1 MFMRRDMRGF
11 GCWFLAA
18 FLLLSTN
25 LFAKSAQDMVDEVSK
40 SVVAIQTFDSQ
51 LKLLSM
57 SVGVVVGQGQVL
69 ISCTNK
75 IRQAKFFS
83 VGNTENSVFRTATL
97 KYANPTWSL
106 CLLESPKLNLPV
118 VSIGITATLSPDF
131 PVYVVGD
138 AQAPETIKFPFVS
151 GVLLGDFRRKV
162 IFLGSVSEAVSAGA
176 GVFDGEGNLM
186 GVTAFHKEK
195 EGEPNFMVTA
205 ETLSDF
211 IKSAN
216 MDSNSVKEVLAQTVT
231 AESVPF
237 LPKWMPIFSVETQDL
252 ATVYVQT
259 DSVKQNSDGLVTALI
274 LFDFSE
280 KQFDEGAKLQFQSEA
295 YLVEHDCKRG
305 VAHSIKTLSYAR
317 FQEAM
322 GAGQPLSIYGMS
334 IFEIESYDALGQ
346 FEDMLTRKVCTLR

>member
-1 MFMRRDMRGF
+1 MRGL
-11 GCWFLAA
+11 GCWYLAA
-18 FLLLSTN
+18 LLFISTN
-25 LFAKSAQDMVDEVSK
+25 LSAKSAQEMVNETSK
-40 SVVAIQTFDSQ
+40 SVVAIQVFDGQ

-57 SVGVVVGQGQVL
+57 SVGIVVGQGQIL

-75 IRQAKFFS
+75 TRQAQFFS
-83 VGNTENSVFRTATL
+83 VGNTDDALFRTAIL
-97 KYANPTWSL
+97 KSANPTWSL

-118 VSIGITATLSPDF
+118 ASIGTTSTLRPDF

-151 GVLLGDFRRKV
+151 GVLLGDFKRKI

-195 EGEPNFMVTA
+195 EGEPNFIVTA
-205 ETLSDF
+205 ETLADF

-216 MDSNSVKEVLAQTVT
+216 MEGNAVKETLTQTVT
-231 AESVPF
+231 SESAPF

-252 ATVYVQT
+252 ATVYVET
-259 DSVKQNSDGLVTALI
+259 DSVKQDSEGLVTALI

-280 KQFDEGAKLQFQSEA
+280 KQYDEEAKIQFQSEI

-305 VAHSIKTLSYAR
+305 VAHSIKTLTYAR

-322 GAGQPLSIYGMS
+322 GGGQPLSIYGMS
-334 IFEIESYDALGQ
+334 IFEMESYDALGQ
-346 FEDMLTRKVCTLR
+346 FEDRLTRKVCTLR